1 MLNYYN
7 ISLDIKIID
16 IINPLVVL
24 LIKNNK
30 RENIIASCKIL
41 VKYRYDVYMF
51 LNKIFKNNNIFYKNL
66 FDEND
71 DINFALYIDYWLTH
85 LVHCLD
91 DIDYITVFCCNYEKD
106 YFINFNFENWI
117 TIINNIDLDKKNKL
131 YDLYKYYINSNT
143 FIIKN
148 NVYYACYFCDKK

>member
-1 MLNYYN
+1 MSNYHN

-30 RENIIASCKIL
+30 RENIITSCKIL
-41 VKYRYDVYMF
+41 VKHNYDVYMF
-51 LNKIFKNNNIFYKNL
+51 LNKIFKNNDIFYKNL

-71 DINFALYIDYWLTH
+71 DINFALYINYWLIH

-91 DIDYITVFCCNYEKD
+91 DINYITVFCCNYEKD
-106 YFINFNFENWI
+106 YFTYFNFEKWI
-117 TIINNIDLDKKNKL
+117 TIINDIDLDQKNKL
-131 YDLYKYYINSNT
+131 YDLYKYYINST
-143 FIIKN
+143 IFIIKN
-148 NVYYACYFCDKK
+148 NKYYACHNCNK